1 MTSAAIHH
9 VCSTF
14 QPPLSG
20 GSFRARVARFV
31 DQSMAFSSTV
41 KPADCSSSRVTSA
54 AADRNEMSVTCTT
67 VTGRPS

>member
-20 GSFRARVARFV
+20 GSFLARTARPV
-31 DQSMAFSSTV
+31 DQSIALRSTV
-41 KPADCSSSRVTSA
+41 KPAAVSSSRVTSA
-54 AADRNEMSVTCTT
+54 AALRKLMSVMWTT
-67 VTGRPS
+67 VIGRPS